1 MAMSDGS
8 GTCRSGVEQRGIY
21 IMADTPLA
29 AHPLALEDG
38 GGDKKLL
45 AESLAETLSEDEV
58 DDLINELI
66 RRRVSDESDG
76 TNIECEDCG
85 HVRETTEENPTLV
98 TCDSCGSWN
107 LRYVEPG
114 TSHDGDAR

>member
-1 MAMSDGS
+1 MSGI
-8 GTCRSGVEQRGIY
+8 EQRGIY
-21 IMADTPLA
+21 MMADTPLS

-38 GGDKKLL
+38 SGDKTLL
-45 AESLAETLSEDEV
+45 AESLVETLTEDEV

-66 RRRVSDESDG
+66 RRRVSDENDG

-98 TCDSCGSWN
+98 TCAECGSWN
-107 LRYVEPG
+107 LRYVDTG
-114 TSHDGDAR
+114 TQQEGGQR